1 MIKYQ
6 GEEIDF
12 SIEVVNQDGSVG
24 DLAQYVNVI
33 VYAKCGCHLVKYSLV
48 STDGHQQLVNSDNIL
63 LGLIT
68 ANDTFQ
74 MFGDLEFELMTV
86 EQEEDGKLKIGI
98 MPQENSGI
106 KIIKPI

>member
-12 SIEVVNQDGSVG
+12 SIEVVNQDGSAG
-24 DLAQYVNVI
+24 DVAQYENVI
-33 VYAKCGCHLVKYSLV
+33 VYAKCGCHVVKYSLV
-48 STDGHQQLVNSDNIL
+48 SIDGHKQLGNSDNIL

-68 ANDTFQ
+68 GNDTSQ
-74 MFGDLEFELMTV
+74 MFGDLEFELMTI
-86 EQEEDGKLKIGI
+86 EREEDGKLKVGI

-106 KIIKPI
+106 KIIKT